1 MAFHKAHLSP
11 SLTAIAVLCATAC
24 ATVPETA
31 GADPVPVATQN
42 DFGPVPIS
50 IHNDGVHIV
59 GEIHTTE
66 GSAPTTAMLM
76 VGGSGAALR
85 QDLIPAL
92 PMFLSD
98 DVAITVFDRRGSGE
112 STGVIERPGTLNSEW
127 QIPILA
133 TDLAKLADELKAQGF
148 TRVGVTGSSMG
159 GWVSIAAAART
170 DSVDFVIAINGGA
183 SSVALSDAFDV
194 LTDEGASI
202 EEAIVHVQSLALAPS
217 YAPDNDLS
225 RLKQPVLWVLGEQ
238 DSSNPTALDV
248 RVIEDWVSRG
258 KDFQTL
264 IVANADHN
272 FLDIETGQPRLEW
285 LAQARTFA
293 VGDD

>member
-1 MAFHKAHLSP
+1 MKKIDRRKFLGGAA
-11 SLTAIAVLCATAC
+11 AVAA
-24 ATVPETA
+24 
-31 GADPVPVATQN
+31 
-42 DFGPVPIS
+42 
-50 IHNDGVHIV
+50 
-59 GEIHTTE
+59 
-66 GSAPTTAMLM
+66 GSAIPTKSEAAYGRRTTRSEERA
-76 VGGSGAALR
+76 VIIGSGFGGGISALR
-85 QDLIPAL
+85 LAQAG
-92 PMFLSD
+92 
-98 DVAITVFDRRGSGE
+98 VKRGSGE